1 MKTKKI
7 MTVIFFALAVGCLAL
22 ALTGTET
29 ASYATGVCGV
39 LAVVFLM
46 LTVADGAQNPVKI
59 YRLFTAITGVA
70 TAALVGYAYYVSA
83 QPDMF
88 AGLVA
93 LVLILVVGIPLF
105 AAFAICAAFW
115 IFAAVKAK
123 KHSKNS
129 PKPTE

>member
-7 MTVIFFALAVGCLAL
+7 LTGVFFALAVGCLAL

-29 ASYATGVCGV
+29 AIYATGVFGV

-46 LTVADGAQNPVKI
+46 LVLADRSQNPVKI
-59 YRLFTAITGVA
+59 YRLFTAITGLA
-70 TAALVGYAYYVSA
+70 TAALVGYAFYVSA

-123 KHSKNS
+123 KLGKNS
-129 PKPTE
+129 RKPTE

>member
-7 MTVIFFALAVGCLAL
+7 LTGVFFALAVGCLAL
-22 ALTGTET
+22 AMTGTET
-29 ASYATGVCGV
+29 AIYATGVFGV

-46 LTVADGAQNPVKI
+46 LVLADRSQNPVKI
-59 YRLFTAITGVA
+59 YRLFTAITGLA
-70 TAALVGYAYYVSA
+70 AAALYGYAYYVSA

-123 KHSKNS
+123 KLGKNS
-129 PKPTE
+129 RKPTE

>member
-1 MKTKKI
+1 MKTKKVI
-7 MTVIFFALAVGCLAL
+7 TVIFFSLAVGCLTL

-29 ASYATGVCGV
+29 AIYGTGVFGV

-46 LTVADGAQNPVKI
+46 LVLADRSQNPVKI
-59 YRLFTAITGVA
+59 YRLFTAITGLA
-70 TAALVGYAYYVSA
+70 TAALVGYAFYVSA

-123 KHSKNS
+123 KQSENS
-129 PKPTE
+129 RKPTE

>member
-7 MTVIFFALAVGCLAL
+7 MTVIFFSLAVGCLAL
-22 ALTGTET
+22 AMTGTEM
-29 ASYATGVCGV
+29 AIYATGVCGV
-39 LAVVFLM
+39 LALVFLM

-70 TAALVGYAYYVSA
+70 TAALVGYAFYVSA

-93 LVLILVVGIPLF
+93 LVLILVVGIPLS

>member
-7 MTVIFFALAVGCLAL
+7 LTVVFFALAVGCLAL
-22 ALTGTET
+22 AMTGTEM
-29 ASYATGVCGV
+29 AIYATGVCGV
-39 LAVVFLM
+39 LALVFLM

>member
-7 MTVIFFALAVGCLAL
+7 LTVVFFALAVGCLAL
-22 ALTGTET
+22 ARTGTET
-29 ASYATGVCGV
+29 AIYATGVCGV

-59 YRLFTAITGVA
+59 YRLFTAITGLA
-70 TAALVGYAYYVSA
+70 AAALAGYAFYVSA

-115 IFAAVKAK
+115 IFAAVRAK
-123 KHSKNS
+123 KLGKNS
-129 PKPTE
+129 RKPTE

>member
-7 MTVIFFALAVGCLAL
+7 LTGVFFFLAVGCLAL

-29 ASYATGVCGV
+29 AIYGTGVFGV

-46 LTVADGAQNPVKI
+46 LTLADGAQNPVNI
-59 YRLFTAITGVA
+59 YRLFTAITGLA
-70 TAALVGYAYYVSA
+70 AAALVGYAYYVSV

-93 LVLILVVGIPLF
+93 LVLILVVGIPLS

-123 KHSKNS
+123 KQSENS
-129 PKPTE
+129 RKPTE